1 MQIHEMRNYILDS
14 YPNASKSWRNKVAN
28 IMPPN
33 QIVAIFHSVLKRE
46 EKKARDKE
54 LDRQYHQMNIF
65 EYLDARERANGAN
78 K

>member
-1 MQIHEMRNYILDS
+1 MRIQEMRNYILDS

-33 QIVAIFHSVLKRE
+33 QIVAIFNSIMRRE

-54 LDRQYHQMNIF
+54 LDERYHQIDIF
-65 EYLDARERANGAN
+65 EYLAEKERINGRAN
-78 K
+78 